1 MCVPTEP
8 PDKPPAPR
16 GMWAAVQAVA
26 LDGWAATLRFCL
38 ILVIIILLIV
48 VLHVLG
54 VAEIWDALT

>member
-1 MCVPTEP
+1 
-8 PDKPPAPR
+8 
-16 GMWAAVQAVA
+16 MWAAVQAVA